1 MGTKQIDLRVAGLDC
16 ESEAAA
22 IERGLRGSPG
32 LLALKVYTKSAKVAL
47 NYDPDRASPGALKEK
62 L

>member
-32 LLALKVYTKSAKVAL
+32 LLALKV
-47 NYDPDRASPGALKEK
+47 
-62 L
+62 